1 MEQEERP
8 EVGAAATE
16 VTPSAAPGPEESGR
30 PVANEPPQPDPQG
43 MSSAPTRA
51 GFTQSALALVLI
63 SALMGGVVGGA
74 AVTLV
79 NSRGREVA
87 VAETTAR
94 PGASASVGDY
104 ERNTIEVVRA
114 VTPGVVQVHTTGA
127 PVSEAQVQP
136 SSPFGF
142 SFPGLPDLFST
153 PRSQERVV
161 PRAYG
166 SGFVY
171 DRQGRIVTNNHVIE
185 GAQKIQVVF
194 PDNKTYDAVVVGAD
208 RLVDLAV
215 LKINAPLEEL
225 HPLTL
230 ADSDQVQVGQK
241 AIAIGSPLGP
251 EGGLGLDRS
260 PSVTMGIVSAKDR
273 SLPIPSKK
281 DPGVRDFTI
290 DKLIQTDAAINPGNS
305 GGPLVDSR
313 GQVIGIT
320 TAIVPQAHGI
330 GFAVPSNVVRRVF
343 PILAEGKT
351 VGRASLGLTFVGLDG
366 VKNRLG
372 ADYHRLNL
380 PDSGALVISVTKGS
394 PAEKAGLRGGGTRLS
409 LNGEDLVV
417 GGDIITAVDGA
428 AIAGDNLA
436 DEILQH
442 KPGDVVK
449 LTVLRD
455 GQSRVVEVTL
465 GTRPAG

>member
-8 EVGAAATE
+8 EVGAPATE
-16 VTPSAAPGPEESGR
+16 ITQPA
-30 PVANEPPQPDPQG
+30 VADEPPKPAPKG
-43 MSSAPTRA
+43 TSGGPTRA
-51 GFTQSALALVLI
+51 GFARSALALVLI
-63 SALMGGVVGGA
+63 SALMGGVAGGA
-74 AVTLV
+74 AVAVV
-79 NSRGREVA
+79 NSRGRGVA
-87 VAETTAR
+87 LAETAAK
-94 PGASASVGDY
+94 PSAPASVGDY

-114 VTPGVVQVHTTGA
+114 VMPGVVQVHATGV
-127 PVSEAQVQP
+127 PVSAAQVQP
-136 SSPFGF
+136 SFPFI
-142 SFPGLPDLFST
+142 FPSI
-153 PRSQERVV
+153 PRSPEPVV
-161 PRAYG
+161 PRDYG

-185 GAQKIQVVF
+185 GARKVQVVF

-215 LKINAPLEEL
+215 LKINAPPEEL

-260 PSVTMGIVSAKDR
+260 PTVTMGIVSAKDR
-273 SLPIPSKK
+273 SLPIPSQK

-313 GQVIGIT
+313 GQVIGIN
-320 TAIVPQAHGI
+320 TAIVAQAHGI
-330 GFAVPSNVVRRVF
+330 GFAVPSNVARQVF

-380 PDSGALVISVTKGS
+380 PDSGALVINVTKGS

-409 LNGEDLVV
+409 LNGEDLML
-417 GGDIITAVDGA
+417 GGDIITAVDGV
-428 AIAGDNLA
+428 AIAGDNLP
-436 DEILQH
+436 DEILRH

-465 GTRPAG
+465 GTRQAG